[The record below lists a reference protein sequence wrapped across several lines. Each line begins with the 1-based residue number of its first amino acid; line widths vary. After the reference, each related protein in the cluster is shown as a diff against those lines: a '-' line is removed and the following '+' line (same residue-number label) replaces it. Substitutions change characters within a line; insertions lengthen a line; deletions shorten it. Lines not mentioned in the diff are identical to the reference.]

1 MNTGRHDAASTRSL
15 SGTDAAEIA
24 SLRARLR
31 RLEQENLRLLDDER
45 ARQQETKA
53 LAGIGRLLSE
63 RLEPDV
69 VGQRIAESLRSL
81 LDGRSAV
88 VYRIDTDTANLLA
101 LAVSQET
108 EPGISWRPVRP
119 VGSGALGLAIRDR
132 RTVTTPDALVDARV
146 EITPELR
153 AHLEKLPDRAV
164 LAVPLLTQHRLIG
177 VLAVR
182 NVTGT
187 VFDARAVQLA
197 ETLADQAALTLEQ
210 ARLFAEQEQRRRE
223 AEVQAD
229 LARTIGAGSSRQVI
243 VKSGVF
249 GRVTVSARPLCF
261 SSNLARVT
269 YSP

>member
-1 MNTGRHDAASTRSL
+1 MNTSRHDAASTRSL

-101 LAVSQET
+101 LAVSQEA
-108 EPGISWRPVRP
+108 EPGTGWRPVRP

-153 AHLEKLPDRAV
+153 AHLEKLQDRAV

-197 ETLADQAALTLEQ
+197 PGQHDVEMWFDVPLFRWAVRLPSLGLSLAFLALVLH
-210 ARLFAEQEQRRRE
+210 LRRHRP
-223 AEVQAD
+223 APV
-229 LARTIGAGSSRQVI
+229 R
-243 VKSGVF
+243 
-249 GRVTVSARPLCF
+249 SA
-261 SSNLARVT
+261 
-269 YSP
+269 